1 MFTRVLFNIL
11 GTIAVSLGVI
21 GIFIPVMPT
30 TPFLLLA
37 AMCYARGSQR
47 LHRWLLSN
55 RWCGAYI
62 RNYRE
67 DRSMHP
73 RHKLLTL
80 SLLWITITL
89 SGIFAVELWWVRI
102 ILFVVA
108 IGVTTHILR
117 LPARAD

>member
-1 MFTRVLFNIL
+1 MFIRVLLNIL
-11 GTIAVSLGVI
+11 GTVAVIVGI
-21 GIFIPVMPT
+21 TGIFIPLMPT

-47 LHRWLLSN
+47 LHGWLLSN

-67 DRSMHP
+67 GRSMCL
-73 RHKLLTL
+73 RHKMLTL

-89 SGIFAVELWWVRI
+89 SAIFTVELWWVLI
-102 ILFVVA
+102 ILIVVA
-108 IGVTTHILR
+108 IGITIHILR
-117 LPARAD
+117 LPTCAD